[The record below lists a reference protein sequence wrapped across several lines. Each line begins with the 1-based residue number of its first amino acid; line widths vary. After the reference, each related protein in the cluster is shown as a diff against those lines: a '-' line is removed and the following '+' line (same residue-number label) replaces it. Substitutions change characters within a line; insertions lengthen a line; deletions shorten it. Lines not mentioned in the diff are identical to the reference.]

1 MKDASRAPAYACL
14 YHGLAEIARKHGY
27 ALAIH
32 GSLQKD
38 LDLVAIPWI
47 EDAAEIDILVEVLRK
62 HCEACIEIIPGD
74 VNPEL
79 KPHGRIAWS
88 LYMEHGAKVD
98 LSVMPMKKKEV
109 KTKNIS

>member
-1 MKDASRAPAYACL
+1 MLKNMKDVSRAPAYACL

-27 ALAIH
+27 SLAIH

-47 EDAAEIDILVEVLRK
+47 EDADDKEILVEALRK
-62 HCEACIEIIPGD
+62 HCEACITLISSD
-74 VNPEL
+74 VNPEQ
-79 KPHGRIAWS
+79 KPHGRIAWN

-98 LSVMPMKKKEV
+98 LSVMPMKKKEA
-109 KTKNIS
+109 K